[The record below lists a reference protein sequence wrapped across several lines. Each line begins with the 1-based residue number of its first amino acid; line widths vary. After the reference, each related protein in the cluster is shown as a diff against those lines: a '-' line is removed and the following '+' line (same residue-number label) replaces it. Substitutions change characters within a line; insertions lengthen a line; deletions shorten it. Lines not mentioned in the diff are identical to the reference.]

1 MTRMIFI
8 IYDWIFIRTKN
19 QKMRSALC
27 EWHLK
32 QLDLGFGDIAWWLDR
47 SQSLFYFVPQ
57 ESHRQAGSSTSG
69 CKIPALG
76 KSLGPR
82 GMSFLIHP
90 SSLQCTD
97 TIPNISCIDNSLY
110 SFCGGNF

>member
-1 MTRMIFI
+1 
-8 IYDWIFIRTKN
+8 
-19 QKMRSALC
+19 MRSALC

-82 GMSFLIHP
+82 GMYFPFSHHWQGSIAFNTVRTTRPTGMYFLIHP
-90 SSLQCTD
+90 
-97 TIPNISCIDNSLY
+97 
-110 SFCGGNF
+110 